1 MSLTASTMMPLGT
14 PAPDFNLLDVRS
26 GQQATLQDC
35 AGAQGVLIAFIC
47 NHCPYVHHIEDELI
61 ELAWDYQARGI
72 AVVAISAN
80 DVESSHEDGPLRM
93 QDRASAKG
101 YPFPYLY
108 DETQEV
114 ARAYDAACTPDLFL
128 FDGQL
133 KCVYRGQFDASR
145 LDNGIEVTGND
156 LRRACDALLT
166 GDPIDPNQTPSVGC
180 NIKWKTG
187 T

>member
-14 PAPDFNLLDVRS
+14 PAPDFSLLNVSS
-26 GQQATLQDC
+26 GQLSTLQDC
-35 AGAQGVLIAFIC
+35 TGAQGILIAFIC

-80 DVESSHEDGPLRM
+80 DIESSPEDGPAGM

-108 DETQEV
+108 DETQEI
-114 ARAYDAACTPDLFL
+114 ARAYNAACTPDLFL

-145 LDNGIEVTGND
+145 PDNDIEVTGKD
-156 LRRACDALLT
+156 LRRACDALFT
-166 GDPIDPNQTPSVGC
+166 GEPIDPNQTPSVGC
-180 NIKWKTG
+180 NIKWKAG

>member
-1 MSLTASTMMPLGT
+1 MTLTASTMMPLGT
-14 PAPDFNLLDVRS
+14 PAPDFSLLDVRS
-26 GQQATLQDC
+26 AQQARLQEC
-35 AGAQGVLIAFIC
+35 AGAQGILIAFIC
-47 NHCPYVHHIEDELI
+47 NHCPYVQHMEDELI
-61 ELAWDYQARGI
+61 ELAWDYQPRGI

-80 DVESSHEDGPLRM
+80 DVESSPEDGPVQM

-114 ARAYDAACTPDLFL
+114 ARAYNAACTPDLFL

-145 LDNGIEVTGND
+145 PGNGIEVTGKD

-166 GDPIDPNQTPSVGC
+166 GDPIDPNQVPSVGC
-180 NIKWKTG
+180 NIKWKAG